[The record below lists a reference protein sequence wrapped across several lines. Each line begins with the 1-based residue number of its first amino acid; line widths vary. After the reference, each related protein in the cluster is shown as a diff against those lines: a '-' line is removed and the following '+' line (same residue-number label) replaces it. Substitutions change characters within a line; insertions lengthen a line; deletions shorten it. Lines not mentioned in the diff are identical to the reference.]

1 MDSIGIDVHKNNSQ
15 VCILTEEGELIER
28 RVRTTRA
35 RFAAVLGGRERAR
48 ILIEASTESEWVAR
62 CLEELGHEVVVA
74 DPNFAAMYATRSRRV
89 KTDRRDA
96 RTLAEACRL
105 GAYRPAHRCSDE
117 QRHVRAQLSVREALV
132 RSRARMISLIRSLLR
147 RQGYRVGSGTAK
159 KFVDRL
165 DKLELPEDLLS
176 EIAPL
181 LAVMGPLNEQI
192 QECDTRIGEL
202 SKNDEVV
209 ARLQTVPGVGPVTAA
224 AFRSMLDDVDRF
236 ESAHQVEAYL
246 GLVPREFSSAERQR
260 KGSIT
265 KAGNG
270 RLRWLLVEA
279 AWTIQRSVQPE
290 VVPLQ
295 SWARRIRDRRGKRV
309 ATVALG
315 RRLAGI
321 LYAMWRDGTDYSPE
335 RLRSGRPQRR
345 AVA

>member
-28 RVRTTRA
+28 RIRTTRG
-35 RFAAVLGGRERAR
+35 RLAAVLGGRERAR

-62 CLEELGHEVVVA
+62 CLEEAGHEVVVA

-117 QRHVRAQLSVREALV
+117 QRHVRAQLAVREALV
-132 RSRARMISLIRSLLR
+132 RSRTRLISLVRSQLR

-165 DKLELPEDLLS
+165 EELELPEDLRS

-192 QECDTRIGEL
+192 EHCDARIASL
-202 SKNDEVV
+202 SESDEVV

-224 AFRSMLDDVDRF
+224 TFRATVDDVDRF
-236 ESAHQVEAYL
+236 ESAHQLEAYL

-260 KGSIT
+260 KGPIT

-279 AWTIQRSVQPE
+279 AWTIQRSTRPE
-290 VVPLQ
+290 TAALRTWALQ
-295 SWARRIRDRRGKRV
+295 IRDRRGKRV
-309 ATVALG
+309 AAVALA

-321 LYAMWRDGTDYSPE
+321 LYAMWRDGTDYRPE
-335 RLRSGRPQRR
+335 RLRSGRPRRR

>member
-1 MDSIGIDVHKNNSQ
+1 
-15 VCILTEEGELIER
+15 
-28 RVRTTRA
+28 
-35 RFAAVLGGRERAR
+35 
-48 ILIEASTESEWVAR
+48 
-62 CLEELGHEVVVA
+62 
-74 DPNFAAMYATRSRRV
+74 
-89 KTDRRDA
+89 
-96 RTLAEACRL
+96 
-105 GAYRPAHRCSDE
+105 
-117 QRHVRAQLSVREALV
+117 
-132 RSRARMISLIRSLLR
+132 
-147 RQGYRVGSGTAK
+147 
-159 KFVDRL
+159 
-165 DKLELPEDLLS
+165 
-176 EIAPL
+176 
-181 LAVMGPLNEQI
+181 MGPLNEQI
-192 QECDTRIGEL
+192 EHCDTRIAEL
-202 SKNDEVV
+202 SDDDEVV

-315 RRLAGI
+315 RRVAGI
-321 LYAMWRDGTDYSPE
+321 LYAMWRDETDYSPE
-335 RLRSGRPQRR
+335 RLRTGRPRHQ
-345 AVA
+345 AAA

>member
-35 RFAAVLGGRERAR
+35 RFAAVLGGRKAAR

-62 CLEELGHEVVVA
+62 CLEALGHEVVVA

-117 QRHVRAQLSVREALV
+117 QRNVRAQLAVREALV
-132 RSRARMISLIRSLLR
+132 RSRTRLISLIRSQLR
-147 RQGYRVGSGTAK
+147 RQGHRVASGTAK

-165 DKLELPEDLLS
+165 EKLELPEELLA
-176 EIAPL
+176 EITPL

-192 QECDTRIGEL
+192 QECDMRIAQL
-202 SKNDEVV
+202 SVSDEVV

-224 AFRSMLDDVDRF
+224 AFRATLDEVERF
-236 ESAHQVEAYL
+236 AGAHQVEAYL
-246 GLVPREFSSAERQR
+246 GLVPREFSSGERQR

-270 RLRWLLVEA
+270 RMRWLLVEA
-279 AWTIQRSVQPE
+279 AWTIQRSVRPE
-290 VVPLQ
+290 TAPLRA
-295 SWARRIRDRRGKRV
+295 WAQQIRGRRGKRV

-321 LYAMWRDGTDYSPE
+321 LYAMWRDGTDYSVE
-335 RLRSGRPQRR
+335 RLRTGRSQRR